1 MLKKFIAFLCIFA
14 LLISCFCLPVSAL
27 GAEDLIEW
35 YLTWFID
42 ESKKLQNYDGDRLI
56 EYFSTPE
63 GYNYLLALFTQWG
76 GAEGN
81 ILFNPATDIV
91 RNVTD
96 ANGHKFLSAKVKK
109 DLLQNCVNSYNGF
122 MSSDQSGIRTLNVN
136 NYTIGSNYNLRTDF
150 GYVDGSPPFVGNG
163 TTSSAI
169 STWFHPTAFYSST
182 VQLYKGSDLC
192 PPILYVPTS
201 GAVTFHSTSLSAGY
215 YMCISDTEL
224 FCLGNDERTYKSGW
238 RYDVNSNT
246 GKVTLYYLRH
256 YYNYGNFKF
265 VDCGAY
271 SGSSAYRT
279 VDSGK
284 YTYEYLLDK
293 VTKAP
298 GLYLNLKNQT
308 AYTELPDS
316 DVFDDDDYTVVLL
329 PVDEPAEPIYIHP
342 DTYNDYITNNV
353 YNYDYDNEYVN
364 TVVND
369 NDVTNIYNIYNTTDS
384 DSSGGSSGGY
394 DDHNLLVT
402 LRQWFS
408 LISNKLDSIIEII
421 SSGSYSDSD
430 IDYIHTNDIP
440 FKWLDPDPIYDNFSD
455 CIFNNIPLFGT
466 VRDTLDSLN
475 NINYESEEMQSV
487 KSEMFS
493 SLGVS
498 VSSSSSYADVSSDDS
513 SDVTFNMPV
522 FEVIF
527 DYIEPHKDDVRNL
540 LQLLAYSLGFVSFYK
555 STCSLFGIH
564 ISVSDLKG

>member
-1 MLKKFIAFLCIFA
+1 MLKKLLAFLCIFA

-63 GYNYLLALFTQWG
+63 GYNYLMALFTQWG

-96 ANGHKFLSAKVKK
+96 ANNHKYLSAKVKK

-136 NYTIGSNYNLRTDF
+136 NYTIASNYNVRTDF

-163 TTSSAI
+163 TTSSNI
-169 STWFHPTAFYSST
+169 STWFYPTAFYSST
-182 VQLYKGSDLC
+182 VQLYKGSDMS
-192 PPILYVPTS
+192 PPILYVPS
-201 GAVTFHSTSLSAGY
+201 NGAVIFHSTSLTAGY
-215 YMCISDTEL
+215 YMPVSDTEL
-224 FCLGNDERTYKSGW
+224 FCLGNDYKTYKSGW
-238 RYDVNSNT
+238 RYEVNSST
-246 GKVTLYYLRH
+246 GKVTLYYLRN

-271 SGSSAYRT
+271 FGSSAYRT
-279 VDSGK
+279 VGSDK

-293 VTKAP
+293 VSKAP

-329 PVDEPAEPIYIHP
+329 PVDEPADPIYIHP

-353 YNYDYDNEYVN
+353 YNYDYDNDYVN
-364 TVVND
+364 NVVNEG
-369 NDVTNIYNIYNTTDS
+369 DVTNIYNIYNVDS
-384 DSSGGSSGGY
+384 DSSGVSSGGY

-402 LRQWFS
+402 LRTWFS
-408 LISNKLDSIIEII
+408 EIVNKLNIIIGI
-421 SSGSYSDSD
+421 LNTPMYDDFSDV
-430 IDYIHTNDIP
+430 YINVPLVGEVDQLLAD
-440 FKWLDPDPIYDNFSD
+440 FKSVVETDTDPDPPTINISMYDTDTDIDFSW
-455 CIFNNIPLFGT
+455 
-466 VRDTLDSLN
+466 
-475 NINYESEEMQSV
+475 Y
-487 KSEMFS
+487 
-493 SLGVS
+493 
-498 VSSSSSYADVSSDDS
+498 
-513 SDVTFNMPV
+513 SDVAPTIKPIMSAFAYV
-522 FEVIF
+522 SGVICCW
-527 DYIEPHKDDVRNL
+527 L
-540 LQLLAYSLGFVSFYK
+540 SLKSF
-555 STCSLFGIH
+555 FGINRG
-564 ISVSDLKG
+564 DDG